1 MFQVLGEDVQMSRAI
16 AILTGGGDRPA
27 LNAVTRAVN
36 WWVRRKLSESAS
48 AVEQPAGGKDG
59 ERDE

>member
-1 MFQVLGEDVQMSRAI
+1 MSRAI
-16 AILTGGGDRPA
+16 AILTGGGDRPG
-27 LNAVTRAVN
+27 LNAVIRAVN
-36 WWVRRKLSESAS
+36 WWVRRKLSESVS

>member
-1 MFQVLGEDVQMSRAI
+1 MSRAI

-27 LNAVTRAVN
+27 LNAVIRAVN
-36 WWVRRKLSESAS
+36 WWVRRKLSESAA